1 MLESV
6 RGGWITLEVSPGRHT
21 VPQGRGLDKRHVEAE
36 HNNTEHKKHVV
47 DNTAKQNTTV
57 DIKAEHTNTRGA
69 ERRTR
74 DT

>member
-1 MLESV
+1 MDNSGSV
-6 RGGWITLEVSPGRHT
+6 TWSA
-21 VPQGRGLDKRHVEAE
+21 QGRGLDKRHVEAE